1 MGNGF
6 SLNKL
11 FGKGG
16 AGWSGP
22 KTVEPGMRFRQTR
35 QLGSIWKVTRKVE
48 SFGQSLPHV
57 MIVREGYEDE
67 TRVISVSALRDSRFY
82 RFIPPEEKAEEENP
96 PQKDEAGLSE
106 SAGKDQTL

>member
-1 MGNGF
+1 MAGGF
-6 SLNKL
+6 SLKKL
-11 FGKGG
+11 FGKGA

-57 MIVREGYEDE
+57 MIIREGYEDE
-67 TRVISVSALRDSRFY
+67 TRVISVSALRDTRFY
-82 RFIPPEEKAEEENP
+82 QFIPPEEGAEENP
-96 PQKDEAGLSE
+96 PQTNEAGSSE
-106 SAGKDQTL
+106 TAGKDQTL